1 MNMYTNIILFLELPK
16 PFFLSFRNSS
26 PFRRYETLTHSTF
39 LNEPILG
46 SKQSSPYIRSSSTSD
61 CTPIIMKP
69 FTENTILDVFEWKT
83 ENAVILSRKELPL
96 PSINEMPDYFKP
108 REDGEKY

>member
-1 MNMYTNIILFLELPK
+1 
-16 PFFLSFRNSS
+16 
-26 PFRRYETLTHSTF
+26 
-39 LNEPILG
+39 
-46 SKQSSPYIRSSSTSD
+46 
-61 CTPIIMKP
+61 MKP